1 MSRVVGVDCFHT
13 HLSDETYGWTIVAVD
28 VIRATTTAITAVETG
43 QLCYPVPSIEAAVPL
58 AGRLEN
64 PVLAGELGGLKPYGF
79 DLQNSPTQVAQRDD
93 ISRPLILLA
102 TSGTRLMC
110 EAAMR
115 GTAHVACLRNARA
128 AADSLAKGHEA
139 VMLLAAASRGE
150 FREEDQ
156 LCCAR
161 IARILLECG
170 FEARDRETE
179 EIVAR
184 WGDASDDAF
193 VGGNSS
199 EYLRRTGQGRD
210 LEFVLSHI
218 DDVETG
224 FELRDGEV
232 VRAGE

>member
-1 MSRVVGVDCFHT
+1 VSGVVGVGCFHT
-13 HLSDETYGWTIVAVD
+13 HLTDETHGWTTVAVD
-28 VIRATTTAITAVETG
+28 VIRAATTAITAVDTG
-43 QLCYPVPSIEAAVPL
+43 QRCFPVPSIEAAVPL
-58 AGRLEN
+58 AARLEN

-79 DLQNSPTQVAQRDD
+79 DLQNSPTEVARRDD

-102 TSGTRLMC
+102 TSGTRLMW
-110 EAAMR
+110 EAAKR
-115 GTAHVACLRNARA
+115 GKAPIACLRNARA
-128 AADSLAKGHEA
+128 AADCLAEDDEA
-139 VMLLAAASRGE
+139 VMLLGAASRGE

-161 IARILLECG
+161 IARALLERG
-170 FEARDRETE
+170 FEALDPETE

-193 VGGNSS
+193 VGGRSS
-199 EYLRRTGQGRD
+199 EYLRRTGQEHD

-218 DDVETG
+218 DDLETA

-232 VRAGE
+232 VRFGE